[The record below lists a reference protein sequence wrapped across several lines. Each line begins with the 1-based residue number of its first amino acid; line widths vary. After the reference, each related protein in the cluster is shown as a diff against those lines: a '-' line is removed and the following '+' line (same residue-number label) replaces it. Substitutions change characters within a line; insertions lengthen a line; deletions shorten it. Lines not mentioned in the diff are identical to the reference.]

1 MHGEAG
7 VCDRGLRSAGAK
19 LAVPDERKRTM
30 SEIITSQEF
39 QAKVLDADKPVLVDF
54 FATWC
59 GPCKRL
65 APTIDEIQREM
76 EGKAYVYKVDIDQS
90 QDIAVRYRVSSVPT
104 LILFKDGEPA
114 KKTIGAQPKAAL
126 MALFE

>member
-1 MHGEAG
+1 
-7 VCDRGLRSAGAK
+7 
-19 LAVPDERKRTM
+19 M
-30 SEIITSQEF
+30 SEIITSNDF
-39 QAKVLDADKPVLVDF
+39 QSKVLDADKPVLVDF

-65 APTIDEIQREM
+65 APTIDEITE
-76 EGKAYVYKVDIDQS
+76 EVKGKAYVYKLDIDES
-90 QDIAVRYRVSSVPT
+90 QDIAARYRVSSVPT

-126 MALFE
+126 MSMFD

>member
-1 MHGEAG
+1 
-7 VCDRGLRSAGAK
+7 
-19 LAVPDERKRTM
+19 M
-30 SEIITSQEF
+30 SEIVTSQDF
-39 QAKVLDADKPVLVDF
+39 QSKVLDADRPVLVDF

-65 APTIDEIQREM
+65 APTVDEVASEV

-90 QDIAVRYRVSSVPT
+90 QDIAARYRVSSVPT

-114 KKTIGAQPKAAL
+114 KKTIGAQPKSAL
-126 MALFE
+126 MSLFD

>member
-1 MHGEAG
+1 
-7 VCDRGLRSAGAK
+7 
-19 LAVPDERKRTM
+19 M
-30 SEIITSQEF
+30 SEIVTSQDF
-39 QAKVLDADKPVLVDF
+39 QSKVLDADKPVLVDF

-65 APTIDEIQREM
+65 APTVDEVASEV

-90 QDIAVRYRVSSVPT
+90 QDIAARYRVSSVPT

-114 KKTIGAQPKAAL
+114 KKTIGAQPKSAL
-126 MALFE
+126 MSLFD